1 MNLNNGNMPMD
12 VNASAYSITRF
23 GISTTNSN
31 LCAVGLMEPYS
42 SLGQMPMMGGG
53 DPSNSFVDQLQDGG
67 SSQVLGLDGTA
78 FEVNDLSAKNRNR
91 GNYRCSKCGEPKKG
105 HVCPLV
111 PSNYK
116 CNRCGLSKKACT
128 CVAPSMRT
136 IGVQVEMDEDMT
148 TRVLDLSLQGVVEF
162 HKTVVG
168 YASPPVSS
176 GALESA
182 Q

>member
-12 VNASAYSITRF
+12 VNAM
-23 GISTTNSN
+23 
-31 LCAVGLMEPYS
+31 GLMDYN
-42 SLGQMPMMGGG
+42 SLGTMPLMGAGAAG
-53 DPSNSFVDQLQDGG
+53 DPTNSFVDQLQDGG
-67 SSQVLGLDGTA
+67 SNQVLGLDGTTY
-78 FEVNDLSAKNRNR
+78 EVNDLTAKNRNR

-116 CNRCGLSKKACT
+116 CNRCGLSKKAS
-128 CVAPSMRT
+128 PSMRT

-176 GALESA
+176 GLETAL
-182 Q
+182 